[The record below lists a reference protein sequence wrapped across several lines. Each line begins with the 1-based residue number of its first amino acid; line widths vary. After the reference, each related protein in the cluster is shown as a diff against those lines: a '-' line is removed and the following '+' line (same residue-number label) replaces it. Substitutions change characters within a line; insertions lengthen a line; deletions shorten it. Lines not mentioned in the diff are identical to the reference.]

1 VGGLTFDASVPS
13 ERMTCL
19 RTSSTGESYLLF
31 NLYTAQVL
39 KMTHELEASAVNSN
53 EQIIARLNEL
63 FPDGESQYPSLGE
76 WGIDSTIATTLS
88 QHSKIQ
94 AKLQLQI
101 LDVKAEVQRLKAE
114 LKRDQDP
121 AKMGRIQ
128 KQIGVC
134 RS

>member
-1 VGGLTFDASVPS
+1 
-13 ERMTCL
+13 M
-19 RTSSTGESYLLF
+19 
-31 NLYTAQVL
+31 AQE
-39 KMTHELEASAVNSN
+39 TEPSAVNSN
-53 EQIIARLNEL
+53 EQITARLNEL
-63 FPDGESQYPSLGE
+63 FPDGESPHSSFGE
-76 WGIDSTIATTLS
+76 GDIDDTLATTLS

-134 RS
+134 PP

>member
-1 VGGLTFDASVPS
+1 MTSVM
-13 ERMTCL
+13 ETI
-19 RTSSTGESYLLF
+19 
-31 NLYTAQVL
+31 A
-39 KMTHELEASAVNSN
+39 ANSN
-53 EQIIARLNEL
+53 EQIMARLNEL
-63 FPDGESQYPSLGE
+63 FPDGESPHPSFGK
-76 WGIDSTIATTLS
+76 WGIDSTLATTLS

-101 LDVKAEVQRLKAE
+101 LDVKAEAQRLKAE

-134 RS
+134 PP

>member
-19 RTSSTGESYLLF
+19 CTSSTGSSYFLF
-31 NLYTAQVL
+31 YRQTGHIL
-39 KMTHELEASAVNSN
+39 KMTQELAASAVNSN
-53 EQIIARLNEL
+53 EQIMARLNEL
-63 FPDGESQYPSLGE
+63 FPDGESPHPSFGE
-76 WGIDSTIATTLS
+76 WGIDSTLATTLS

-101 LDVKAEVQRLKAE
+101 LDVKAEVQRLKGE

-134 RS
+134 PS